1 MKKTITKQLFMGIAL
16 VAMMLTTSMV
26 ANAST
31 GMYLRGGYNA
41 DDPSWSVNRVEF
53 EQVGEDLLSAV
64 YPASKTWS
72 SLSANDYFIKMK
84 WGNVDYLTLPYFSL
98 VILDFQ
104 FFTGVEIIVETVL
117 VFIHDTH
124 VAIN

>member
-72 SLSANDYFIKMK
+72 SHSANDNFIKIKM
-84 WGNVDYLTLPYFSL
+84 GECRLFDTPL
-98 VILDFQ
+98 
-104 FFTGVEIIVETVL
+104 FFTRNTRFSVL
-117 VFIHDTH
+117 HWR
-124 VAIN
+124 